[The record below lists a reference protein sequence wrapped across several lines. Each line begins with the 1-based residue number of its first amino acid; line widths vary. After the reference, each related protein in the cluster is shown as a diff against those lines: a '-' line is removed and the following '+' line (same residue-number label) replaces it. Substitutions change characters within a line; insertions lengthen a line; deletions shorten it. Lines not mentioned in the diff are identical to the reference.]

1 MPNASFGHGGT
12 GRLRSF
18 FNVKPIF
25 EKIEDLNEPCH
36 EKKILIPITNIKG
49 TGIAS
54 STAQSDH

>member
-36 EKKILIPITNIKG
+36 EKKILTINKHKRYIL
-49 TGIAS
+49 AC